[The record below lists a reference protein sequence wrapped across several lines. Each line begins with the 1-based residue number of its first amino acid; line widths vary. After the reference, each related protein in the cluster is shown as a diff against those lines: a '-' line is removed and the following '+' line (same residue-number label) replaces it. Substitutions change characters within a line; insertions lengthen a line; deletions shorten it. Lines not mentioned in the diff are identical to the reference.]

1 MLLTAGV
8 AGGGYGALYEFCTHC
23 CIHVIVRFD
32 LAAYACT
39 SHNSKYAYCPTH
51 SAAPIYHDLNSLSF
65 DSIRLS
71 SPCPLYTNVLLYFC
85 FARLICDAFALR
97 FPHVS
102 LHATRSSHCFSP
114 VQVVAVAAATVATA
128 AKVAAA
134 ATAASRAGKH
144 HILSPHIS
152 ALLYLAVPQRAR
164 IPQSRLHMGSAVQ
177 VVIGMTICMQMTG
190 SRSSVSI
197 AFSAVQ
203 DLFTSTLVAIVRAD
217 VL

>member
-134 ATAASRAGKH
+134 ATAASRAAMAAAAATERRHLPSGATVICCSCVQTPS
-144 HILSPHIS
+144 HIASSVRPKNQLFMGVLDAP
-152 ALLYLAVPQRAR
+152 ALLQ
-164 IPQSRLHMGSAVQ
+164 
-177 VVIGMTICMQMTG
+177 
-190 SRSSVSI
+190 SSVTPGTLPPT
-197 AFSAVQ
+197 VC
-203 DLFTSTLVAIVRAD
+203 TS
-217 VL
+217 